1 YGQGAQTQGYL
12 GINAGANLGAWHF
25 RHNGS
30 YSWSTQGSAQY
41 QSLNT
46 YLQRDIP
53 RLSAQLTIGESY
65 TSGDLFDSVGFRG
78 VRLAT
83 DDRML
88 PDSL

>member
-1 YGQGAQTQGYL
+1 VNAAFLGYDANVYTYNTYGQGAQTQGYL

-65 TSGDLFDSVGFRG
+65 TS
-78 VRLAT
+78 
-83 DDRML
+83 
-88 PDSL
+88 